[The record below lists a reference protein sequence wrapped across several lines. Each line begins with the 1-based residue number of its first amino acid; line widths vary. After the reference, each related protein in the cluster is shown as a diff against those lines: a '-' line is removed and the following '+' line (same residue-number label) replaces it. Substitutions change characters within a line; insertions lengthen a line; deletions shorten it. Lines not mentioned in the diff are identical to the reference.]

1 MKKIIVILL
10 LFLMSIP
17 CFSKEK
23 FITKDFLMNMKMD
36 EMVKIDDDR
45 FTGIDG
51 FLNRQKAYISRIP
64 GGWMMMTRINGDY
77 FKYTFI
83 PYSEVANDPLY

>member
-1 MKKIIVILL
+1 MKKIIVAIL
-10 LFLMSIP
+10 FSLMSVL
-17 CFSKEK
+17 CFAKDK
-23 FITKDFLMNMKMD
+23 YLTKDFLMSMKMD

-45 FTGIDG
+45 FTGMDG
-51 FLNRQKAYISRIP
+51 FLNRQKAFISRIP